1 MSKSSITKKI
11 KQGNFNEVDN
21 YLRNVKYL
29 LNNLFFN
36 RRRIIIVKYIIK
48 KVMKMDMKQLL
59 EHLNQ

>member
-1 MSKSSITKKI
+1 MSKSSISKNV

-48 KVMKMDMKQLL
+48 KVMKMDMKQL
-59 EHLNQ
+59 

>member
-1 MSKSSITKKI
+1 MSNSSISKKI

-48 KVMKMDMKQLL
+48 KVMKMDTKQLL

>member
-1 MSKSSITKKI
+1 MSKSSISKKI

>member
-1 MSKSSITKKI
+1 MSKSSISKKI

-36 RRRIIIVKYIIK
+36 RRKIIIVKYIIK

>member
-1 MSKSSITKKI
+1 MSKSSISKNI

>member
-1 MSKSSITKKI
+1 MSNSSISKKI

-36 RRRIIIVKYIIK
+36 RIRIIIVIYIIK
-48 KVMKMDMKQLL
+48 KVMKLDMK
-59 EHLNQ
+59 